1 MEEGK
6 ITGGLS
12 LSFLSGIAAGSLLA
26 TALPGP
32 AAHPMTACTAAVLAA
47 GGLLVLHRAGQ
58 RGTGLPPLLAL
69 FALTGLFCALSDAL
83 PGGAELRWELPQ
95 SCAER
100 LRGLIA
106 TLPFA
111 HDGTGA
117 LVSALTTGDRSG
129 LDAATVRVFRDSGA
143 SHLLA
148 LSGLHVGVLYLT
160 AGRLLFWTG
169 RSPRGRRF
177 RSLLLVALAGFY
189 TVATGASPSIVRAF
203 LYIAIHEFCRL
214 TQRSCQP
221 GKVLCLA
228 LTVQLVLSPASI
240 RSTGFQLS
248 YLAMAGI
255 YLVYPR
261 LKAWWPGDGKG
272 RFHPLRGIWNA
283 AALAISCQLFT
294 GPLAWW
300 RFGSFPTHFLI
311 TNLLAIPLTSAL
323 LILSL
328 LTIVLSAAGLCPGI
342 LPTLTDALAQ
352 LLLSVLSTIA
362 SL

>member
-12 LSFLSGIAAGSLLA
+12 LSLLTGIAAGSLLTA
-26 TALPGP
+26 ALPGP
-32 AAHPMTACTAAVLAA
+32 AIHPMTACTAAALAA
-47 GGLLVLHRAGQ
+47 GGLLVLHRLERRAGEA
-58 RGTGLPPLLAL
+58 LPLLLL

-83 PGGAELRWELPQ
+83 PGGELLLWALPQ
-95 SCAER
+95 RCAER
-100 LRGLIA
+100 LRHLIA

-148 LSGLHVGVLYLT
+148 LSGLHAGVLYLT
-160 AGRLLFWTG
+160 AQRLLFWTG
-169 RSPRGRRF
+169 QSPSARRF

-189 TVATGASPSIVRAF
+189 TVMTGASPSIVRAF
-203 LYIAIHEFCRL
+203 LYISVNEICRL
-214 TQRSCQP
+214 GQRSRPP

-228 LTVQLVLSPASI
+228 LTVQLVLSPAAI

-255 YLVYPR
+255 FLLYPR
-261 LKAWWPGDGKG
+261 LKAWWPDDGKG
-272 RFHPLRGIWNA
+272 RFHPLRSIWNA

-294 GPLAWW
+294 GPLVWW

-311 TNLLAIPLTSAL
+311 TNLLAVPMTSAL
-323 LILSL
+323 LVVSL
-328 LTIVLSAAGLCPGI
+328 LTIVLSATGLCPGF
-342 LPTLTDALAQ
+342 LLSLTDFLAR
-352 LLLSVLSTIA
+352 LLVSVLSVIA
-362 SL
+362 GL